1 VRRAAFPPDL
11 DRITVTGIAGIGH
24 HGVFPYERR
33 DGQTFSVDVTL
44 GLDLSDAG
52 RTDDLTDT
60 VDYGLL
66 ARQVADDIAGEP
78 LDLIEALAARIASTC
93 LGFSRVTAVT
103 VTVHKPEAPIP
114 VPFGDTSVTIT
125 RVR

>member
-1 VRRAAFPPDL
+1 MATFPPGL
-11 DRITVTGIAGIGH
+11 DRIALTGIEATGY
-24 HGVFPYERR
+24 HGVFPEERR
-33 DGQTFSVDVTL
+33 NGQKFRVDVTV
-44 GLDLSDAG
+44 GLDLSAAG

-60 VDYGLL
+60 VDYGVL
-66 ARQVADDIAGEP
+66 ARQVSDDIAGEP
-78 LDLIEALAARIASTC
+78 LDLIEALAERIARTC
-93 LGFSRVTAVT
+93 LLDSRVQAVT